1 MPTGG
6 TPDIL
11 ADGVNGALAATPAAF
26 ADRLLALLHNPAAA
40 QRMGAAARR
49 LARERYDI
57 PAALPRYE
65 ALYRA
70 LL

>member
-1 MPTGG
+1 
-6 TPDIL
+6 
-11 ADGVNGALAATPAAF
+11 
-26 ADRLLALLHNPAAA
+26 
-40 QRMGAAARR
+40 MGAAARR